1 MNEFIFSDPSEI
13 ERISVRAKPG
23 VYVSFRPVDGKGL
36 FKAFFQTER
45 LDFGTDLQCV
55 EDYWAVYKVEHGI
68 AWLVCVFTKREE
80 VSAQALEIVLKDYP
94 HLLKDG
100 VI

>member
-1 MNEFIFSDPSEI
+1 MNEQIITDI
-13 ERISVRAKPG
+13 TIRAKPKT
-23 VYVSFRPVDGKGL
+23 YVTFSPADNKDMFRSYYRHPNK
-36 FKAFFQTER
+36 Q
-45 LDFGTDLQCV
+45 FGSDMQHVSTHT